1 MVGRG
6 DAWHRRHNLTKGRAA
21 LRTDYTLSSLVNTG
35 FALAVLFVMFLVDVD
50 VGYASF
56 MICACLRRAVVHT
69 PCSAAI
75 T

>member
-6 DAWHRRHNLTKGRAA
+6 DAWHRRHNPTTGRVA
-21 LRTDYTLSSLVNTG
+21 LRTDYTLISLIDTKL
-35 FALAVLFVMFLVDVD
+35 ALAVLFVMFLVDVD
-50 VGYASF
+50 VGYDSF